1 MSKTMRR
8 GSGVLHGVKCV
19 VDVHM
24 SAGDVDVD
32 CSEAV
37 RKKLEGLGAKV
48 VKKISKDT
56 THVVWLNGNRN
67 VREDTL
73 KRGEVKLVGPLWVEA
88 CAQTATLVPET
99 KFFPVD
105 SAKEGTPLLSVAAER
120 KKRRRSSLME
130 PRREDVF
137 DEMSTP
143 SKKIRRKTLNA
154 IPRLNLTLTPQEHVK
169 TRRLSLPRRS
179 QSFDASSQSSQ
190 VPLPSVDEIEDK
202 RETPSSRRKS
212 TEPAIVSP
220 LGSAEKVVPAKT
232 KKCAACTF
240 DNTRKSKNCKICG
253 TSLLNTRLSVESL
266 SKQSI
271 STPSKKSPSTKLSN
285 TPNMKTPSP
294 GKTPPIG
301 RPKRESA
308 TKVVVKPSPTIPTIK
323 VASKAQ
329 PTPSKKPQA
338 QAVSNK
344 AQQSRKTPVKVE
356 ESTKKQSTKRK
367 PTEAADIRRVKSK
380 HEHKPIITPASKT
393 KPTQSSKPVKVNKS
407 AGTATTIKPIK
418 STTAA
423 TPSKTK
429 KAASRRVI
437 SISGANLD
445 TRLILEGTIRELDTS
460 GLGDSQSQIVDDLGA
475 PVTHVVV
482 SDASKRTLKI
492 LFGLAQGA
500 WIVSDAWVFS
510 SLEAKKWLD
519 EKDFLLEQYPK
530 RSKLKLLDGKSVY
543 IGSGVEPPRSTLKM
557 LITAAGGQ
565 ICTQL
570 SQANICIG
578 KDAALAR
585 RAKLANLS
593 MVSPKWLFDSLVA
606 GVLEPTE
613 REE

>member
-1 MSKTMRR
+1 MRR
-8 GSGVLHGVKCV
+8 GSGVLHGVKCI

-143 SKKIRRKTLNA
+143 SKKIRRKTLDA

-220 LGSAEKVVPAKT
+220 HGSAEKVVPAKT

-380 HEHKPIITPASKT
+380 HEHKPIIKPASKT

-423 TPSKTK
+423 TPSK

-445 TRLILEGTIRELDTS
+445 TRLILESTIRELDTS
-460 GLGDSQSQIVDDLGA
+460 ARAKLSMIWELQCVVLFVPGGQEMAGRERFLVGA
-475 PVTHVVV
+475 
-482 SDASKRTLKI
+482 
-492 LFGLAQGA
+492 
-500 WIVSDAWVFS
+500 
-510 SLEAKKWLD
+510 
-519 EKDFLLEQYPK
+519 
-530 RSKLKLLDGKSVY
+530 KLKLLDGKSVY